1 MPSENRRPPIR
12 ELSSELISQIAAGEV
27 IERPAS
33 VVKELVE
40 NSVDAGA
47 MNIEVRVDGGGL
59 KRIVV
64 TDDGCGIPKEEL
76 PLALKRHATSKI
88 RNLLDL
94 ENVATLGF
102 RGEALASIDS
112 VSAVTIQSRATGSER
127 AWELSEGELVPSAGP
142 QQGTRIEVRDL
153 FYKTPARRKFM
164 KSEATENAHVVAQLH
179 RVALANPA
187 VRFVLYQNG
196 RQTFDLEAVE
206 TQDERIVALMPRAF
220 EGGYRSV
227 DREESGMRL
236 TGLVGLP
243 TLSKPKGDAQ
253 YLFVNGRFVRDRTC
267 AHAVRQAYQDV
278 LHGQA
283 QPLYCLFLTVPAAE
297 VDVNVHPTKTE
308 VRFRNTQRIHS
319 FVDRAVGE
327 TLAPPRTGE
336 EESDRLSA
344 EGLADSATAPGPS
357 LAPRPRYEPRYE
369 PHSVSP
375 NRPLKEPHREPE
387 AYVASTPRTA
397 PEASERLSASAVDSA
412 LRLFGASEAVRDH
425 VLEPNT
431 SSGARLPQSF
441 RDFPSPGP
449 APAFPSAP
457 VEQRTFGFDKV
468 TEAYAGAVDAANV
481 ADVADSADVGF
492 ESRIDVAMPES
503 VVPSAD
509 SVEPVRVREEPTSE
523 PVLPSDALPM
533 GRLGRPVAQIAGL
546 YVIAENEEGLVIVD
560 QHAAAERITY
570 EKLKASM
577 ASHTMPVQP
586 LLLPQVIR
594 VSAVEMATFEEH
606 SDALKEMGI
615 ELSVAG
621 PDSLA
626 LRAVP
631 AILHDAPI
639 TALENTVRAVLEDL
653 EAYGESSLIEEARNK
668 ILATMACHGSIRANR
683 KLAVKEMEELLRAM
697 ERTERSDQCNHG
709 RPTWT
714 QLTVAELDKLFMRG
728 K

>member
-40 NSVDAGA
+40 NAVDAGA
-47 MNIEVRVDGGGL
+47 MNVEVRIDGGGL

-64 TDDGCGIPKEEL
+64 TDDGCGIPKDEL

-94 ENVATLGF
+94 ENVSTLGF

-112 VSAVTIQSRATGSER
+112 VSAVTIQSRATGADR

-179 RVALANPA
+179 RIALANPA

-196 RQTFDLEAVE
+196 RHIFDLPAVE

-220 EGGYRSV
+220 ESGHRSV
-227 DREESGMRL
+227 DAEDLGMRL

-243 TLSKPKGDAQ
+243 TVSKPKGDAQ
-253 YLFVNGRFVRDRTC
+253 YLFVNGRFVRDRTF

-327 TLAPPRTGE
+327 ALAPPRAGE
-336 EESDRLSA
+336 EADRLSDECTVA
-344 EGLADSATAPGPS
+344 DEGLADSATAS
-357 LAPRPRYEPRYE
+357 DVTFAPRPRYEPRYE
-369 PHSVSP
+369 PH
-375 NRPLKEPHREPE
+375 RESE
-387 AYVASTPRTA
+387 ARIAATFRTA
-397 PEASERLSASAVDSA
+397 SEGAERPSASAVDSA
-412 LRLFGASEAVRDH
+412 LRLFGASEAVRDY
-425 VLEPNT
+425 VLDPNT
-431 SSGARLPQSF
+431 SSGARLSQSI
-441 RDFPSPGP
+441 RDFPSSAP
-449 APAFPSAP
+449 APALPSAP
-457 VEQRTFGFDKV
+457 ADQGAFVFDNGVEVD
-468 TEAYAGAVDAANV
+468 AVDTAEAAD
-481 ADVADSADVGF
+481 AVGDES
-492 ESRIDVAMPES
+492 ESRTNVAMPES
-503 VVPSAD
+503 LVPPEE
-509 SVEPVRVREEPTSE
+509 SVEPVRLRKEPKSE
-523 PVLPSDALPM
+523 PVLPSDALPT

-577 ASHTMPVQP
+577 ASHAMPVQP

-653 EAYGESSLIEEARNK
+653 EAYGESFLIEEARNK

-683 KLAVKEMEELLRAM
+683 KLAMKEMEELLRAM

>member
-1 MPSENRRPPIR
+1 MPTENRRPPIR

-40 NSVDAGA
+40 NAVDAGA

-112 VSAVTIQSRATGSER
+112 VSAVTIQSRATGADR

-164 KSEATENAHVVAQLH
+164 KSESTENAHVVAQLH
-179 RVALANPA
+179 RIALANPA

-196 RQTFDLEAVE
+196 RQTFDFEAVE

-227 DREESGMRL
+227 DVEESGMRL

-319 FVDRAVGE
+319 FVDRAVGAA
-327 TLAPPRTGE
+327 LAPPRAGE
-336 EESDRLSA
+336 EESGRLSDG
-344 EGLADSATAPGPS
+344 GLADSATAPNPS

-369 PHSVSP
+369 PP
-375 NRPLKEPHREPE
+375 QGTE
-387 AYVASTPRTA
+387 AHVAATLRTA
-397 PEASERLSASAVDSA
+397 PEGAERPSASAVDSA

-449 APAFPSAP
+449 APTLPSAP
-457 VEQRTFGFDKV
+457 AEQGTFGFDKV
-468 TEAYAGAVDAANV
+468 SEADAGAADV
-481 ADVADSADVGF
+481 ADVADVANSADVELEPRAGTATTA
-492 ESRIDVAMPES
+492 SI
-503 VVPSAD
+503 
-509 SVEPVRVREEPTSE
+509 EPVCVCEEPTSE
-523 PVLPSDALPM
+523 PVLPSDALPT

-606 SDALKEMGI
+606 SDALKAMGI
-615 ELSVAG
+615 ELSVSG

-683 KLAVKEMEELLRAM
+683 KLAMKEMEELLRAM

>member
-40 NSVDAGA
+40 NAVDAVA

-112 VSAVTIQSRATGSER
+112 VSAVTIQSRATGADR

-164 KSEATENAHVVAQLH
+164 KSESTENAHVVAQLH
-179 RVALANPA
+179 RIALANPA

-196 RQTFDLEAVE
+196 RQTFDFEAVE

-227 DREESGMRL
+227 DAEESGMRL

-319 FVDRAVGE
+319 FVDRAVGAA
-327 TLAPPRTGE
+327 LAPPRAGE
-336 EESDRLSA
+336 EESGRLSDG
-344 EGLADSATAPGPS
+344 GLADSATASDPS

-369 PHSVSP
+369 PP
-375 NRPLKEPHREPE
+375 QRTE
-387 AYVASTPRTA
+387 AHVAATPRTA
-397 PEASERLSASAVDSA
+397 PEGAERPSASAVDSA

-449 APAFPSAP
+449 APTFPSAP
-457 VEQRTFGFDKV
+457 AEQGTFGFDKV
-468 TEAYAGAVDAANV
+468 SEADAGAADVANV
-481 ADVADSADVGF
+481 ADVADSAYVEF
-492 ESRIDVAMPES
+492 EPRES
-503 VVPSAD
+503 AATLE

-523 PVLPSDALPM
+523 PVLPSDALPT

-606 SDALKEMGI
+606 ADALKAMGI
-615 ELSVAG
+615 ELSVSG

-683 KLAVKEMEELLRAM
+683 KLAMKEMEELLRAM

>member
-40 NSVDAGA
+40 NAVDAGA
-47 MNIEVRVDGGGL
+47 MNVEVRIDGGGL

-64 TDDGCGIPKEEL
+64 TDDGCGIPKDEL

-94 ENVATLGF
+94 ENVSTLGF

-112 VSAVTIQSRATGSER
+112 VSAVTIQSRATGADR

-164 KSEATENAHVVAQLH
+164 KSEATENAHIVAQLH
-179 RVALANPA
+179 RIALANPA

-196 RQTFDLEAVE
+196 RHIFDLPAVE

-220 EGGYRSV
+220 ESGHRSV
-227 DREESGMRL
+227 DAEDLGMRL

-243 TLSKPKGDAQ
+243 TVSKPKGDAQ
-253 YLFVNGRFVRDRTC
+253 YLFVNGRFVRDRTF

-319 FVDRAVGE
+319 FVDRAVGAA
-327 TLAPPRTGE
+327 LAPPRAGE
-336 EESDRLSA
+336 EESGRLSD
-344 EGLADSATAPGPS
+344 EGFADSATAPNPS

-369 PHSVSP
+369 PP
-375 NRPLKEPHREPE
+375 QGTE
-387 AYVASTPRTA
+387 AHVAATPRTA
-397 PEASERLSASAVDSA
+397 PEGAERPSASAVDSA

-449 APAFPSAP
+449 APTFPSAP
-457 VEQRTFGFDKV
+457 VDQRTFGFDKV
-468 TEAYAGAVDAANV
+468 SDAGAADA
-481 ADVADSADVGF
+481 ADVADLAESADVEF
-492 ESRIDVAMPES
+492 EPRAGAATPES

-523 PVLPSDALPM
+523 PVLPSDALPT

-577 ASHTMPVQP
+577 ASHAMPVQP

-639 TALENTVRAVLEDL
+639 TVLENTVRAVLEDL
-653 EAYGESSLIEEARNK
+653 EAYGESFLIEEARNK

-683 KLAVKEMEELLRAM
+683 KLAMKEMEELLRAM

>member
-40 NSVDAGA
+40 NAVDAGA
-47 MNIEVRVDGGGL
+47 MNVEVRIDGGGL

-64 TDDGCGIPKEEL
+64 TDDGCGIPKDEL

-94 ENVATLGF
+94 ENVSTLGF

-112 VSAVTIQSRATGSER
+112 VSAVTIQSRATGADR
-127 AWELSEGELVPSAGP
+127 AWELSEGELIPSAGP

-179 RVALANPA
+179 RIALANPA

-196 RQTFDLEAVE
+196 RHIFDLPAVE

-220 EGGYRSV
+220 ESGHRSV
-227 DREESGMRL
+227 DAEDLGMRL

-243 TLSKPKGDAQ
+243 TVSKPKGDAQ
-253 YLFVNGRFVRDRTC
+253 YLFVNGRFVRDRTF

-327 TLAPPRTGE
+327 ALAPPRAGE
-336 EESDRLSA
+336 EADRLSDECTVA
-344 EGLADSATAPGPS
+344 DEGLADSATAS
-357 LAPRPRYEPRYE
+357 DVTFAPRPRYEPRYE
-369 PHSVSP
+369 PH
-375 NRPLKEPHREPE
+375 RESE
-387 AYVASTPRTA
+387 ARVAATFRTA
-397 PEASERLSASAVDSA
+397 SEGAERPSASAVDSA
-412 LRLFGASEAVRDH
+412 LRLFGASEAVRDY
-425 VLEPNT
+425 VLDPNT
-431 SSGARLPQSF
+431 SSGARLLQSF
-441 RDFPSPGP
+441 RDFPSPAP
-449 APAFPSAP
+449 APALPSAP
-457 VEQRTFGFDKV
+457 ADQSVFVFDNGVEVDAVDTA
-468 TEAYAGAVDAANV
+468 EAVDA
-481 ADVADSADVGF
+481 VGDEF
-492 ESRIDVAMPES
+492 ESRTNVATPES
-503 VVPSAD
+503 LVPPEE
-509 SVEPVRVREEPTSE
+509 SVEPVRLREEPKSE
-523 PVLPSDALPM
+523 PVLPSDALPT

-577 ASHTMPVQP
+577 ASHAMPVQP

-653 EAYGESSLIEEARNK
+653 EAYGESFLIEEERNK

-683 KLAVKEMEELLRAM
+683 KLAMKEMEELLRAM

>member
-1 MPSENRRPPIR
+1 MPTENRRPPIR

-40 NSVDAGA
+40 NAVDAVA

-112 VSAVTIQSRATGSER
+112 VSAVTIQSRATGADR

-164 KSEATENAHVVAQLH
+164 KSESTENAHVVAQLH
-179 RVALANPA
+179 RIALANPA

-196 RQTFDLEAVE
+196 RQTFDFEAVE

-227 DREESGMRL
+227 DAEESGMRL

-319 FVDRAVGE
+319 FVDRAVGAA
-327 TLAPPRTGE
+327 LAPPRAGE
-336 EESDRLSA
+336 EESGRLSDG
-344 EGLADSATAPGPS
+344 GLADSATASDPS

-369 PHSVSP
+369 PP
-375 NRPLKEPHREPE
+375 QRTE
-387 AYVASTPRTA
+387 AHVAATPRTA
-397 PEASERLSASAVDSA
+397 PEGAERPSASAVDSA

-449 APAFPSAP
+449 APTFPSAP
-457 VEQRTFGFDKV
+457 AEQGTFGFDKV
-468 TEAYAGAVDAANV
+468 SEADAGAADVANV
-481 ADVADSADVGF
+481 ADVADSAYVEF
-492 ESRIDVAMPES
+492 EPRES
-503 VVPSAD
+503 AATLE

-523 PVLPSDALPM
+523 PVLPSDALPT

-606 SDALKEMGI
+606 ADALKAMGI
-615 ELSVAG
+615 ELSVSG

-683 KLAVKEMEELLRAM
+683 KLAMKEMEELLRAM

>member
-40 NSVDAGA
+40 NAVDAGA
-47 MNIEVRVDGGGL
+47 MNVEVRIDGGGL

-64 TDDGCGIPKEEL
+64 TDDGCGIPKDEL

-94 ENVATLGF
+94 ENVSTLGF

-112 VSAVTIQSRATGSER
+112 VSAVTIQSRATGADR

-164 KSEATENAHVVAQLH
+164 KSESTENAHVVAQLH
-179 RVALANPA
+179 RIALANPA

-196 RQTFDLEAVE
+196 RQTFDVEAVE

-220 EGGYRSV
+220 EGGFRSV
-227 DREESGMRL
+227 DAEESGMRL

-253 YLFVNGRFVRDRTC
+253 YLFVNGRFVRDRTF

-327 TLAPPRTGE
+327 ALAPPRAGE
-336 EESDRLSA
+336 EADRLSDECTVA
-344 EGLADSATAPGPS
+344 DEGLADSATAS
-357 LAPRPRYEPRYE
+357 DVTFAPRPRYEPRYE
-369 PHSVSP
+369 PH
-375 NRPLKEPHREPE
+375 RESE
-387 AYVASTPRTA
+387 ARVAATFRTA
-397 PEASERLSASAVDSA
+397 SEGAERPSASAVDSA
-412 LRLFGASEAVRDH
+412 LRLFGASEAVRDY
-425 VLEPNT
+425 VLDPNT
-431 SSGARLPQSF
+431 SSDARLSQSF
-441 RDFPSPGP
+441 RDFPSSAP
-449 APAFPSAP
+449 APALPSAP
-457 VEQRTFGFDKV
+457 ADQGAFVFDNGVEVDAVDTA
-468 TEAYAGAVDAANV
+468 EAVDA
-481 ADVADSADVGF
+481 VGDEP
-492 ESRIDVAMPES
+492 ESRTNVAMPES
-503 VVPSAD
+503 LVPPEE
-509 SVEPVRVREEPTSE
+509 SVEPVRVHEEPKSE
-523 PVLPSDALPM
+523 PVLPSDALPT

-577 ASHTMPVQP
+577 ASHAMPVQP

-639 TALENTVRAVLEDL
+639 TVLENTVRAVLEDL
-653 EAYGESSLIEEARNK
+653 EAYGESFLIEEARNK

-683 KLAVKEMEELLRAM
+683 KLAMKEMEELLRAM

>member
-1 MPSENRRPPIR
+1 MPTENRRPPIR

-40 NSVDAGA
+40 NAVDAGA

-112 VSAVTIQSRATGSER
+112 VSAVTIQSRATGADR

-164 KSEATENAHVVAQLH
+164 KSESTENAHVVAQLH
-179 RVALANPA
+179 RIALANPA

-196 RQTFDLEAVE
+196 RQTFDVEAVE

-227 DREESGMRL
+227 DAEESGMRL

-319 FVDRAVGE
+319 FVDRAVGAA
-327 TLAPPRTGE
+327 LAPPRAGE
-336 EESDRLSA
+336 EESGRLSDG
-344 EGLADSATAPGPS
+344 GLADSATASDPS

-369 PHSVSP
+369 PP
-375 NRPLKEPHREPE
+375 QRTE
-387 AYVASTPRTA
+387 AHVAATPRTA
-397 PEASERLSASAVDSA
+397 PEGAERPSASAVDSA

-449 APAFPSAP
+449 APTFPSAP
-457 VEQRTFGFDKV
+457 AEQGTFGFDKV
-468 TEAYAGAVDAANV
+468 SEADAGAADVANV
-481 ADVADSADVGF
+481 ADVADSAYVEF
-492 ESRIDVAMPES
+492 EPRES
-503 VVPSAD
+503 AATLE

-523 PVLPSDALPM
+523 PVLPSDALPT

-606 SDALKEMGI
+606 ADALKAMGI
-615 ELSVAG
+615 ELSVSG

-683 KLAVKEMEELLRAM
+683 KLAMKEMEELLRAM

>member
-1 MPSENRRPPIR
+1 MPTENRRPPIR

-40 NSVDAGA
+40 NAVDAGA

-112 VSAVTIQSRATGSER
+112 VSAVTIQSRATGADR

-164 KSEATENAHVVAQLH
+164 KSEVTENAHIVAQLH
-179 RVALANPA
+179 RIALANPA

-196 RQTFDLEAVE
+196 RHIFDLPAVE

-220 EGGYRSV
+220 ESGHRSV
-227 DREESGMRL
+227 DAEDLGMRL

-243 TLSKPKGDAQ
+243 TVSKPKGDAQ
-253 YLFVNGRFVRDRTC
+253 YLFVNGRFVRDRTF

-319 FVDRAVGE
+319 FVDRAVGAA
-327 TLAPPRTGE
+327 LAPPRAGE
-336 EESDRLSA
+336 EESGRLSD
-344 EGLADSATAPGPS
+344 EGFADSATAPNPS

-369 PHSVSP
+369 PP
-375 NRPLKEPHREPE
+375 QGTE
-387 AYVASTPRTA
+387 AHVAATPRTA
-397 PEASERLSASAVDSA
+397 PEGAERPSASAVDSA

-449 APAFPSAP
+449 APTFPSAP
-457 VEQRTFGFDKV
+457 VDQRTFGFDKV
-468 TEAYAGAVDAANV
+468 SDAGAADA
-481 ADVADSADVGF
+481 ADVADLAESADVEF
-492 ESRIDVAMPES
+492 EPRAGAATPES

-523 PVLPSDALPM
+523 PVLPSDALPT

-606 SDALKEMGI
+606 SDALKAMGI
-615 ELSVAG
+615 ELSVSG

-683 KLAVKEMEELLRAM
+683 KLAMKEMEELLRAM

>member
-1 MPSENRRPPIR
+1 
-12 ELSSELISQIAAGEV
+12 
-27 IERPAS
+27 
-33 VVKELVE
+33 
-40 NSVDAGA
+40 

-112 VSAVTIQSRATGSER
+112 VSAVTIQSRATGADR

-164 KSEATENAHVVAQLH
+164 KSESTENAHVVAQLH
-179 RVALANPA
+179 RIALANPA

-196 RQTFDLEAVE
+196 RQTFDVEAVE

-227 DREESGMRL
+227 DAEESGMRL

-319 FVDRAVGE
+319 FVDRAVGAA
-327 TLAPPRTGE
+327 LAPPRTGE
-336 EESDRLSA
+336 EESGRLSDG
-344 EGLADSATAPGPS
+344 GLADSATASDPS

-369 PHSVSP
+369 PP
-375 NRPLKEPHREPE
+375 QRTE
-387 AYVASTPRTA
+387 AHVAATPRTA
-397 PEASERLSASAVDSA
+397 PEGAERPSASAVDSA

-449 APAFPSAP
+449 APTFPSAP
-457 VEQRTFGFDKV
+457 AEQGTFGFDKV
-468 TEAYAGAVDAANV
+468 SEADAGAADVANV
-481 ADVADSADVGF
+481 ADVADSAYVEF
-492 ESRIDVAMPES
+492 EPRES
-503 VVPSAD
+503 AATLE

-523 PVLPSDALPM
+523 PVLPSDALPT

-606 SDALKEMGI
+606 ADALKAMGI
-615 ELSVAG
+615 ELSVSG

-683 KLAVKEMEELLRAM
+683 KLAMKEMEELLRAM

>member
-1 MPSENRRPPIR
+1 MPTENRRPPIR

-40 NSVDAGA
+40 NAVDAGA

-64 TDDGCGIPKEEL
+64 TDDGYGIPKEEL

-112 VSAVTIQSRATGSER
+112 VSAVTIQSRATGADR

-164 KSEATENAHVVAQLH
+164 KSESTENAHVVAQLH
-179 RVALANPA
+179 RIALANPA

-196 RQTFDLEAVE
+196 RQTFDFEAVE

-227 DREESGMRL
+227 DAEESGMRL

-319 FVDRAVGE
+319 FVDRAVGAA
-327 TLAPPRTGE
+327 LAPPRAGE
-336 EESDRLSA
+336 EESGRLSD
-344 EGLADSATAPGPS
+344 EGFADSATAPNPS

-369 PHSVSP
+369 PP
-375 NRPLKEPHREPE
+375 QGTE
-387 AYVASTPRTA
+387 AHVAATPRTA
-397 PEASERLSASAVDSA
+397 PEGAERPSASAVDSA

-449 APAFPSAP
+449 APTFPSAP
-457 VEQRTFGFDKV
+457 VDQRTFGFDKV
-468 TEAYAGAVDAANV
+468 SDAGAADA
-481 ADVADSADVGF
+481 ADVADLAESADVEF
-492 ESRIDVAMPES
+492 EPRAGAATPES

-523 PVLPSDALPM
+523 PVLPSDALPT

-606 SDALKEMGI
+606 SDALKAMGI
-615 ELSVAG
+615 ELSVSG

-683 KLAVKEMEELLRAM
+683 KLAMKEMEELLRAM

>member
-1 MPSENRRPPIR
+1 MPTENRRPPIR

-40 NSVDAGA
+40 NAVDAVA

-112 VSAVTIQSRATGSER
+112 VSAVTIQSRATGADR

-164 KSEATENAHVVAQLH
+164 KSESTENAHVVAQLH
-179 RVALANPA
+179 RIALANPA

-196 RQTFDLEAVE
+196 RQTFDVEAVE

-227 DREESGMRL
+227 DAEESGMRL

-319 FVDRAVGE
+319 FVDRAVGAA
-327 TLAPPRTGE
+327 LAPPRAGE
-336 EESDRLSA
+336 EESGRLSDG
-344 EGLADSATAPGPS
+344 GLADSATASDPS

-369 PHSVSP
+369 PP
-375 NRPLKEPHREPE
+375 QRTE
-387 AYVASTPRTA
+387 AHVAATPRTA
-397 PEASERLSASAVDSA
+397 PEGAERPSASAVDSA

-449 APAFPSAP
+449 VPTFPSAP
-457 VEQRTFGFDKV
+457 AEQGTFGFDKV
-468 TEAYAGAVDAANV
+468 SEADAGAADVANV
-481 ADVADSADVGF
+481 ADVADSAYVEF
-492 ESRIDVAMPES
+492 EPRES
-503 VVPSAD
+503 AATLE

-523 PVLPSDALPM
+523 PVLPSDALPT

-606 SDALKEMGI
+606 ADALKAMGI
-615 ELSVAG
+615 ELSVSG

-683 KLAVKEMEELLRAM
+683 KLAMKEMEELLRAM

>member
-40 NSVDAGA
+40 NAVDAGA
-47 MNIEVRVDGGGL
+47 MNVEVRIDGGGL

-64 TDDGCGIPKEEL
+64 TDDGCGIPKDEL

-94 ENVATLGF
+94 ENVSTLGF

-112 VSAVTIQSRATGSER
+112 VSAVTIQSRATGGDR
-127 AWELSEGELVPSAGP
+127 AWELSEGELIPSAGP

-179 RVALANPA
+179 RIALANPA

-196 RQTFDLEAVE
+196 RHIFDLPAVE

-220 EGGYRSV
+220 ESGHRSV
-227 DREESGMRL
+227 DAEDLGMRL

-243 TLSKPKGDAQ
+243 TVSKPKGDAQ
-253 YLFVNGRFVRDRTC
+253 YLFVNGRFVRDRTF

-327 TLAPPRTGE
+327 ALAPPRAGE
-336 EESDRLSA
+336 EADRLSDECTVA
-344 EGLADSATAPGPS
+344 DEGLADSATAS
-357 LAPRPRYEPRYE
+357 DVTFAPRPRYEPRYE
-369 PHSVSP
+369 PH
-375 NRPLKEPHREPE
+375 RESE
-387 AYVASTPRTA
+387 ARVAATFRTA
-397 PEASERLSASAVDSA
+397 SEGAERPSASAVDSA
-412 LRLFGASEAVRDH
+412 LRLFGASEAVRDY
-425 VLEPNT
+425 VLDPNT
-431 SSGARLPQSF
+431 SSGACLSQSF
-441 RDFPSPGP
+441 RDFPSPAP
-449 APAFPSAP
+449 APALPSAP
-457 VEQRTFGFDKV
+457 ADQSVFVFDNGVEVDAADTA
-468 TEAYAGAVDAANV
+468 EAVDA
-481 ADVADSADVGF
+481 VGDEF
-492 ESRIDVAMPES
+492 ESRTNVATPES
-503 VVPSAD
+503 LVPPEE
-509 SVEPVRVREEPTSE
+509 SVEPVRLREEPKSE
-523 PVLPSDALPM
+523 PVLPSDALPT

-577 ASHTMPVQP
+577 ASHAMPVQP

-653 EAYGESSLIEEARNK
+653 EAYGESFLIEEERNK

-683 KLAVKEMEELLRAM
+683 KLAMKEMEELLRAM

>member
-40 NSVDAGA
+40 NAVDAGA

-179 RVALANPA
+179 RIALANPA

-327 TLAPPRTGE
+327 ALAPPRAGE

-357 LAPRPRYEPRYE
+357 LAPRPRYEPHYE
-369 PHSVSP
+369 PHSVPP

-387 AYVASTPRTA
+387 AHVAATPRTA
-397 PEASERLSASAVDSA
+397 PEASERPSASAVDSA
-412 LRLFGASEAVRDH
+412 LRLFGASEAVRDY

-441 RDFPSPGP
+441 RDFPIPGP
-449 APAFPSAP
+449 APTLPSAP
-457 VEQRTFGFDKV
+457 TEQRTFGFDKV
-468 TEAYAGAVDAANV
+468 SETDANAAAADAVDP
-481 ADVADSADVGF
+481 ADSADAGF
-492 ESRIDVAMPES
+492 GARTSAATPES

-509 SVEPVRVREEPTSE
+509 SVETVRVREEPKPE
-523 PVLPSDALPM
+523 PVLPSDALPT

-653 EAYGESSLIEEARNK
+653 EVYGESSLIEEARNK

-683 KLAVKEMEELLRAM
+683 KLAMKEMEELLRAM
-697 ERTERSDQCNHG
+697 ERTDRSDQCNHG

>member
-1 MPSENRRPPIR
+1 MPTENRRPPIR

-40 NSVDAGA
+40 NAVDAVA

-112 VSAVTIQSRATGSER
+112 VSAVTIQSRATGADR

-164 KSEATENAHVVAQLH
+164 KSESTENAHVVAQLH
-179 RVALANPA
+179 RIALANPA

-196 RQTFDLEAVE
+196 RQTFDVEAVE

-227 DREESGMRL
+227 DAEESGMRL

-319 FVDRAVGE
+319 FVDRAVGAA
-327 TLAPPRTGE
+327 LAPPRAGE
-336 EESDRLSA
+336 EESGRLSDG
-344 EGLADSATAPGPS
+344 GLADSATASDPS

-369 PHSVSP
+369 PP
-375 NRPLKEPHREPE
+375 QRTE
-387 AYVASTPRTA
+387 AHVAATPRTA
-397 PEASERLSASAVDSA
+397 PEGAERPSASAVDSA

-449 APAFPSAP
+449 APTFPSAP
-457 VEQRTFGFDKV
+457 AEQGTFGFDKV
-468 TEAYAGAVDAANV
+468 SEADAGAADVANV
-481 ADVADSADVGF
+481 ADVADSAYVEF
-492 ESRIDVAMPES
+492 EPRES
-503 VVPSAD
+503 AATLE

-523 PVLPSDALPM
+523 PVLPSDALPT

-606 SDALKEMGI
+606 ADALKAMGI
-615 ELSVAG
+615 ELSVSG

-683 KLAVKEMEELLRAM
+683 KLAMKEMEELLRAM

>member
-1 MPSENRRPPIR
+1 MPTENRRPPIR

-40 NSVDAGA
+40 NAVDAGA

-112 VSAVTIQSRATGSER
+112 VSAVTIQSRATGADR

-164 KSEATENAHVVAQLH
+164 KSESTENAHVVAQLH
-179 RVALANPA
+179 RIALANPA

-196 RQTFDLEAVE
+196 RQTFDVEAVE

-227 DREESGMRL
+227 DAEESGMRL

-319 FVDRAVGE
+319 FVDRAVGAA
-327 TLAPPRTGE
+327 LAPPRTGE
-336 EESDRLSA
+336 EESGRLSDG
-344 EGLADSATAPGPS
+344 GLADSATASDPS

-369 PHSVSP
+369 PP
-375 NRPLKEPHREPE
+375 QRTE
-387 AYVASTPRTA
+387 AHVAATPRTA
-397 PEASERLSASAVDSA
+397 PEGAERPSASAVDSA

-449 APAFPSAP
+449 APTFPSAP
-457 VEQRTFGFDKV
+457 AEQGTFGFDKV
-468 TEAYAGAVDAANV
+468 SEADAGAADVANV
-481 ADVADSADVGF
+481 ADVADSAYVEF
-492 ESRIDVAMPES
+492 EPRES
-503 VVPSAD
+503 AATLE

-523 PVLPSDALPM
+523 PVLPSDALPT

-606 SDALKEMGI
+606 ADALKAMGI
-615 ELSVAG
+615 ELSVSG

-683 KLAVKEMEELLRAM
+683 KLAMKEMEELLRAM

>member
-1 MPSENRRPPIR
+1 MPTENRRPPIR

-40 NSVDAGA
+40 NAVDAGA

-112 VSAVTIQSRATGSER
+112 VSAVTIQSRATGADR

-164 KSEATENAHVVAQLH
+164 KSESTENAHVVAQLH
-179 RVALANPA
+179 RIALANPA

-196 RQTFDLEAVE
+196 RQTFDVEAVE

-227 DREESGMRL
+227 DAEESGMRL

-319 FVDRAVGE
+319 FVDRAVGAA
-327 TLAPPRTGE
+327 LAPPRAGE
-336 EESDRLSA
+336 EESNRLSD
-344 EGLADSATAPGPS
+344 EGFADSATAPDPS

-369 PHSVSP
+369 PNNEP
-375 NRPLKEPHREPE
+375 RNEQLARPLNEPRGKPE
-387 AYVASTPRTA
+387 ADVAATPRTA
-397 PEASERLSASAVDSA
+397 PEGSERPSASAVDSA

-449 APAFPSAP
+449 APTFPSAP
-457 VEQRTFGFDKV
+457 VEQRTFGFDNV
-468 TEAYAGAVDAANV
+468 TEADAGA
-481 ADVADSADVGF
+481 ADLAESADVEF
-492 ESRIDVAMPES
+492 EPRAGTATPES

-523 PVLPSDALPM
+523 PVLPSDALPT

-606 SDALKEMGI
+606 SDALKAMGI
-615 ELSVAG
+615 ELSVSG

-653 EAYGESSLIEEARNK
+653 EVYGESSLIEEARNK

-683 KLAVKEMEELLRAM
+683 KLAMKEMEELLRAM

>member
-40 NSVDAGA
+40 NAVDAGA
-47 MNIEVRVDGGGL
+47 MNVEVRIDGGGL

-64 TDDGCGIPKEEL
+64 TDDGCGIPKDEL

-94 ENVATLGF
+94 ENVSTLGF

-112 VSAVTIQSRATGSER
+112 VSAVTIQSRATGADR
-127 AWELSEGELVPSAGP
+127 AWELSEGELIPSAGP

-179 RVALANPA
+179 RIALANPA

-196 RQTFDLEAVE
+196 RHIFDLPAVE

-220 EGGYRSV
+220 ESGHRSV
-227 DREESGMRL
+227 DAEDLGMRL

-243 TLSKPKGDAQ
+243 TVSKPKGDAQ
-253 YLFVNGRFVRDRTC
+253 YLFVNGRFVRDRTF

-327 TLAPPRTGE
+327 ALAPPRAGE
-336 EESDRLSA
+336 EADRLSDECTVA
-344 EGLADSATAPGPS
+344 DEGLADSATAS
-357 LAPRPRYEPRYE
+357 DVTFAPRPRYEPRYE
-369 PHSVSP
+369 PH
-375 NRPLKEPHREPE
+375 RESE
-387 AYVASTPRTA
+387 ARVAATFRTA
-397 PEASERLSASAVDSA
+397 SEGAERPSASAVDSA
-412 LRLFGASEAVRDH
+412 LRLFGASEAVRDY
-425 VLEPNT
+425 VLDPNT
-431 SSGARLPQSF
+431 SSGARLSQSF
-441 RDFPSPGP
+441 RDFPSPAP
-449 APAFPSAP
+449 APALPSAP
-457 VEQRTFGFDKV
+457 ADQSVFVFDNGVEVDAADTA
-468 TEAYAGAVDAANV
+468 EAVDA
-481 ADVADSADVGF
+481 VGDEF
-492 ESRIDVAMPES
+492 ESRTNVATPES
-503 VVPSAD
+503 LVPPEE
-509 SVEPVRVREEPTSE
+509 SVEPVRLREEPKSE
-523 PVLPSDALPM
+523 PVLPSDALPT

-577 ASHTMPVQP
+577 ASHAMPVQP

-653 EAYGESSLIEEARNK
+653 EAYGESFLIEEARNK

-683 KLAVKEMEELLRAM
+683 KLAMKEMEELLRAM

>member
-40 NSVDAGA
+40 NAVDAGA
-47 MNIEVRVDGGGL
+47 MNVEVRIDGGGL

-64 TDDGCGIPKEEL
+64 TDDGCGIPKDEL

-94 ENVATLGF
+94 ENVSTLGF

-112 VSAVTIQSRATGSER
+112 VSAVTIQSRATGADR

-164 KSEATENAHVVAQLH
+164 KSESTENAHVVAQLH
-179 RVALANPA
+179 RIALANPA

-196 RQTFDLEAVE
+196 RQTFDVEAVE

-220 EGGYRSV
+220 EGGFRSV
-227 DREESGMRL
+227 DAEESGMRL

-283 QPLYCLFLTVPAAE
+283 QPLYCLFLTVPTAE

-319 FVDRAVGE
+319 FVDRAVGAA
-327 TLAPPRTGE
+327 LAPPRAGE
-336 EESDRLSA
+336 EESDRLSDK
-344 EGLADSATAPGPS
+344 GFADSATAPDPS

-369 PHSVSP
+369 PP
-375 NRPLKEPHREPE
+375 QGTE
-387 AYVASTPRTA
+387 AHVAATPRTA
-397 PEASERLSASAVDSA
+397 PEGAERPSASAVDSA

-449 APAFPSAP
+449 APTLPSAP
-457 VEQRTFGFDKV
+457 AEQGTFGFDKV
-468 TEAYAGAVDAANV
+468 SEADAGAADV
-481 ADVADSADVGF
+481 ADVADVANSADVELEPRAGTATTA
-492 ESRIDVAMPES
+492 SI
-503 VVPSAD
+503 
-509 SVEPVRVREEPTSE
+509 EPVCVCEEPTSE
-523 PVLPSDALPM
+523 PVLPSDALPT

-606 SDALKEMGI
+606 SDALKAMGI
-615 ELSVAG
+615 ELSVSG

-683 KLAVKEMEELLRAM
+683 KLAMKEMEELLRAM

>member
-40 NSVDAGA
+40 NAVDAGA
-47 MNIEVRVDGGGL
+47 MNVEVRIDGGGL

-64 TDDGCGIPKEEL
+64 TDDGCGIPKDEL

-94 ENVATLGF
+94 ENVSTLGF

-112 VSAVTIQSRATGSER
+112 VSAVTIQSRATGADR

-164 KSEATENAHVVAQLH
+164 KSEATENAHIVAQLH
-179 RVALANPA
+179 RIALANPA

-196 RQTFDLEAVE
+196 RHIFDLPAVE

-220 EGGYRSV
+220 ESGHRSV
-227 DREESGMRL
+227 DAEDLGMRL

-243 TLSKPKGDAQ
+243 TVSKPKGDAQ
-253 YLFVNGRFVRDRTC
+253 YLFVNGRFVRDRTF

-327 TLAPPRTGE
+327 ALAPPRAGE
-336 EESDRLSA
+336 EADRLSDECTVA
-344 EGLADSATAPGPS
+344 DEGLADSATAS
-357 LAPRPRYEPRYE
+357 DVTFAPRPRYEPRYE
-369 PHSVSP
+369 PH
-375 NRPLKEPHREPE
+375 RESE
-387 AYVASTPRTA
+387 ARVAATFRTA
-397 PEASERLSASAVDSA
+397 SEGAERPSASAVDSA
-412 LRLFGASEAVRDH
+412 LRLFGASEAVRDY
-425 VLEPNT
+425 VLDPNT
-431 SSGARLPQSF
+431 SSDARLSQSF
-441 RDFPSPGP
+441 RDFPSSAP
-449 APAFPSAP
+449 APALPSAP
-457 VEQRTFGFDKV
+457 ADQGAFVFDNGVEVDAVDTA
-468 TEAYAGAVDAANV
+468 EAVDA
-481 ADVADSADVGF
+481 VGDEP
-492 ESRIDVAMPES
+492 ESRTNVAMPES
-503 VVPSAD
+503 LVPPEE
-509 SVEPVRVREEPTSE
+509 SVEPVRVHEEPKSE
-523 PVLPSDALPM
+523 PVLPSDALPT

-577 ASHTMPVQP
+577 ASHAMPVQP

-639 TALENTVRAVLEDL
+639 TVLENTVRAVLEDL
-653 EAYGESSLIEEARNK
+653 EAYGESFLIEEARNK

-683 KLAVKEMEELLRAM
+683 KLAMKEMEELLRAM

>member
-40 NSVDAGA
+40 NAVDAGA
-47 MNIEVRVDGGGL
+47 MNVEVRIDGGGL

-64 TDDGCGIPKEEL
+64 TDDGCGIPKDEL

-94 ENVATLGF
+94 ENVSTLGF

-112 VSAVTIQSRATGSER
+112 VSAVTIQSRATGADR

-179 RVALANPA
+179 RIALANPA

-196 RQTFDLEAVE
+196 RHIFDLPAVE

-220 EGGYRSV
+220 ESGHRSV
-227 DREESGMRL
+227 DAEDLGMRL

-243 TLSKPKGDAQ
+243 TVSKPKGDAQ
-253 YLFVNGRFVRDRTC
+253 YLFVNGRFVRDRTF

-327 TLAPPRTGE
+327 ALAPPRAGE
-336 EESDRLSA
+336 EADRLSDECTVA
-344 EGLADSATAPGPS
+344 DEGLADSATAS
-357 LAPRPRYEPRYE
+357 DVTFAPRPRYEPRYE
-369 PHSVSP
+369 PH
-375 NRPLKEPHREPE
+375 RESE
-387 AYVASTPRTA
+387 ARIAATFRTA
-397 PEASERLSASAVDSA
+397 SEGAERPSASAVDSA
-412 LRLFGASEAVRDH
+412 LRLFGASEAVRDY
-425 VLEPNT
+425 VLDPNT
-431 SSGARLPQSF
+431 SSGARLSQSF
-441 RDFPSPGP
+441 RDFPSPAP
-449 APAFPSAP
+449 APALPSAP
-457 VEQRTFGFDKV
+457 ADQSAFVFDNGVEVDAADIA
-468 TEAYAGAVDAANV
+468 EAVDAVGDEAESRTNV
-481 ADVADSADVGF
+481 AT
-492 ESRIDVAMPES
+492 PES
-503 VVPSAD
+503 LVPPEE
-509 SVEPVRVREEPTSE
+509 SVEPVRLREESKSE
-523 PVLPSDALPM
+523 PVLPSDALPT

-577 ASHTMPVQP
+577 ALHAMPVQP

-653 EAYGESSLIEEARNK
+653 EAYGESFLIEEARNK

-683 KLAVKEMEELLRAM
+683 KLAMKEMEELLRAM

>member
-1 MPSENRRPPIR
+1 MPTENRRPPIR

-40 NSVDAGA
+40 NAVDAGA

-76 PLALKRHATSKI
+76 PLALKRHATNKI

-112 VSAVTIQSRATGSER
+112 VSAVTIQSRATGADR

-164 KSEATENAHVVAQLH
+164 KSESTENAHVVAQLH
-179 RVALANPA
+179 RIALANPA

-196 RQTFDLEAVE
+196 RQTFDVEAVE

-227 DREESGMRL
+227 DAEESGMRL

-319 FVDRAVGE
+319 FVDRAVGAA
-327 TLAPPRTGE
+327 LAPPRTGE
-336 EESDRLSA
+336 EESGRLSDG
-344 EGLADSATAPGPS
+344 GLADSATASDPS

-369 PHSVSP
+369 PP
-375 NRPLKEPHREPE
+375 QRTE
-387 AYVASTPRTA
+387 AHVAATPRTA
-397 PEASERLSASAVDSA
+397 PEGAERPSASAVDSA

-449 APAFPSAP
+449 APTFPSAP
-457 VEQRTFGFDKV
+457 AEQGTFGFDKV
-468 TEAYAGAVDAANV
+468 SEADAGAADVANV
-481 ADVADSADVGF
+481 ADVADSAYVEF
-492 ESRIDVAMPES
+492 EPRES
-503 VVPSAD
+503 AATLE

-523 PVLPSDALPM
+523 PVLPSDALPT

-606 SDALKEMGI
+606 ADALKAMGI
-615 ELSVAG
+615 ELSVSG

-683 KLAVKEMEELLRAM
+683 KLAMKEMEELLRAM

>member
-40 NSVDAGA
+40 NAVDAGA
-47 MNIEVRVDGGGL
+47 MNVEVRIDGGGL

-64 TDDGCGIPKEEL
+64 TDDGCGIPKDEL

-94 ENVATLGF
+94 ENVSTLGF

-112 VSAVTIQSRATGSER
+112 VSAVTIQSRATGADR

-164 KSEATENAHVVAQLH
+164 KSEATENAHIVAQLH
-179 RVALANPA
+179 RIALANPA

-196 RQTFDLEAVE
+196 RHIFDLPAVE

-220 EGGYRSV
+220 ESGHRSV
-227 DREESGMRL
+227 DAEDLGMRL

-243 TLSKPKGDAQ
+243 TVSKPKGDAQ
-253 YLFVNGRFVRDRTC
+253 YLFVNGRFVRDRTF

-327 TLAPPRTGE
+327 ALAPPRAGE
-336 EESDRLSA
+336 EADRLSDECTVA
-344 EGLADSATAPGPS
+344 DEGLADSATAS
-357 LAPRPRYEPRYE
+357 DVTFAPRPRYEPRYE
-369 PHSVSP
+369 PH
-375 NRPLKEPHREPE
+375 RESE
-387 AYVASTPRTA
+387 ARVAATFRTA
-397 PEASERLSASAVDSA
+397 SEGAERPSASAVDSA
-412 LRLFGASEAVRDH
+412 LRLFGASEAVRDY
-425 VLEPNT
+425 VLDPNT
-431 SSGARLPQSF
+431 SSGARLSQSF
-441 RDFPSPGP
+441 RDFPSSAP
-449 APAFPSAP
+449 APALPSAP
-457 VEQRTFGFDKV
+457 ADQSAFVFDNGVEVDAADTA
-468 TEAYAGAVDAANV
+468 EAVDAVGDESESRTNV
-481 ADVADSADVGF
+481 AT
-492 ESRIDVAMPES
+492 PES
-503 VVPSAD
+503 LVPPKE
-509 SVEPVRVREEPTSE
+509 SVEPVRLREEPKSK
-523 PVLPSDALPM
+523 PVLPSDALPT

-546 YVIAENEEGLVIVD
+546 YVIAENEEGLVIID

-577 ASHTMPVQP
+577 ASHAMPVQP

-653 EAYGESSLIEEARNK
+653 EAYGESFLIEEARNK

-683 KLAVKEMEELLRAM
+683 KLAMKEMEELLRAM

>member
-40 NSVDAGA
+40 NAVDAGA
-47 MNIEVRVDGGGL
+47 MNVEVRIDGGGL

-64 TDDGCGIPKEEL
+64 TDDGCGIPKDEL

-94 ENVATLGF
+94 ENVSTLGF

-112 VSAVTIQSRATGSER
+112 VSAVTIQSRATGADR

-164 KSEATENAHVVAQLH
+164 KSEATENAHIVAQLH
-179 RVALANPA
+179 RIALANPA

-196 RQTFDLEAVE
+196 RHIFDLPAVE

-220 EGGYRSV
+220 ESGHRSV
-227 DREESGMRL
+227 DAEDLGMRL

-243 TLSKPKGDAQ
+243 TVSKPKGDAQ
-253 YLFVNGRFVRDRTC
+253 YLFVNGRFVRDRTF

-327 TLAPPRTGE
+327 ALAPPRAGE
-336 EESDRLSA
+336 EADRLSDECTVA
-344 EGLADSATAPGPS
+344 DEGLADSATAS
-357 LAPRPRYEPRYE
+357 DVTFAPRPRYEPRYE
-369 PHSVSP
+369 PH
-375 NRPLKEPHREPE
+375 RESE
-387 AYVASTPRTA
+387 ACVVATFRTA
-397 PEASERLSASAVDSA
+397 SEGAERPSASAVDSA
-412 LRLFGASEAVRDH
+412 LRLFGASEAVRDY
-425 VLEPNT
+425 VLDPNT
-431 SSGARLPQSF
+431 SSGACLSQSF
-441 RDFPSPGP
+441 RDFPSPAP
-449 APAFPSAP
+449 APALPSAP
-457 VEQRTFGFDKV
+457 ADQSVFVFDNGVEVDAADTA
-468 TEAYAGAVDAANV
+468 EAVDA
-481 ADVADSADVGF
+481 VGDEF
-492 ESRIDVAMPES
+492 ESRTNVATPES
-503 VVPSAD
+503 LVPPEE
-509 SVEPVRVREEPTSE
+509 SVEPVRLREEPKSE
-523 PVLPSDALPM
+523 PVLPSDALPT

-577 ASHTMPVQP
+577 ASHAMPVQP

-653 EAYGESSLIEEARNK
+653 EAYGESFLIEEARNK

-683 KLAVKEMEELLRAM
+683 KLAMKEMEELLRAM

>member
-1 MPSENRRPPIR
+1 MPTENRRPPIR

-40 NSVDAGA
+40 NAVDAGA

-112 VSAVTIQSRATGSER
+112 VSAVTIQSRATGADR

-164 KSEATENAHVVAQLH
+164 KSESTENAHVVAQLH
-179 RVALANPA
+179 RIALANPA

-196 RQTFDLEAVE
+196 RQTFDVEAVE

-227 DREESGMRL
+227 DAEESGMRL

-319 FVDRAVGE
+319 FVDRAVGAA
-327 TLAPPRTGE
+327 LAPPRTGE
-336 EESDRLSA
+336 EESGRLSDG
-344 EGLADSATAPGPS
+344 GLADSATASDPS

-369 PHSVSP
+369 PP
-375 NRPLKEPHREPE
+375 QRTE
-387 AYVASTPRTA
+387 AHVAATPRTA
-397 PEASERLSASAVDSA
+397 PEGAERPSASAVDSA

-449 APAFPSAP
+449 APTFPSAP
-457 VEQRTFGFDKV
+457 AEQGTFGFDNV
-468 TEAYAGAVDAANV
+468 TEADAGAADAVDLAE
-481 ADVADSADVGF
+481 SADVEF
-492 ESRIDVAMPES
+492 EPRAGAATPES
-503 VVPSAD
+503 VVPSANF
-509 SVEPVRVREEPTSE
+509 VEPVRVREEPTSE
-523 PVLPSDALPM
+523 PVLPSDALPT

-606 SDALKEMGI
+606 AGALKAMGI

-683 KLAVKEMEELLRAM
+683 KLAMKEMEELLRAM

>member
-40 NSVDAGA
+40 NAVDAGA

-179 RVALANPA
+179 RIALANPA

-196 RQTFDLEAVE
+196 RQTFDFEAVE

-227 DREESGMRL
+227 DAEESGMRL

-319 FVDRAVGE
+319 FVGRAVGAA
-327 TLAPPRTGE
+327 LAPPRAGE
-336 EESDRLSA
+336 EESGRLSD
-344 EGLADSATAPGPS
+344 EGLADSATASDPS
-357 LAPRPRYEPRYE
+357 RAPRPRYEPRYE
-369 PHSVSP
+369 PP
-375 NRPLKEPHREPE
+375 QGAE
-387 AYVASTPRTA
+387 AHVAATPRTA
-397 PEASERLSASAVDSA
+397 PEGSERPSASAVDSA

-425 VLEPNT
+425 VLDPNT

-449 APAFPSAP
+449 APTFPSAP
-457 VEQRTFGFDKV
+457 AEQRTFGFDKV
-468 TEAYAGAVDAANV
+468 TEADAGAVDVANV
-481 ADVADSADVGF
+481 ADVADSADV
-492 ESRIDVAMPES
+492 ELEPRASTAMPES

-523 PVLPSDALPM
+523 PVLPSDALPT

-606 SDALKEMGI
+606 SDALKAMGI
-615 ELSVAG
+615 ELSVSG

-683 KLAVKEMEELLRAM
+683 KLAMKEMEELLRAM